1 MKSFFYFLLGVSVTL
16 NTTLVVDY
24 IKKANAYNRTLK
36 QLEKKIAVAEEAADL
51 KARVNALEK
60 KVDKD
65 V

>member
-16 NTTLVVDY
+16 NTTLAVDY